1 MIKALSLIL
10 ALAMLLTMTVGFGSR
25 AEVKNLLPIDEEN
38 TNVIHQSAYMGSY
51 GNGEGKIALPAIG
64 SWINGGEQI

>member
-1 MIKALSLIL
+1 MKKALSIIL
-10 ALAMLLTMTVGFGSR
+10 AIAMLMTLCIGFGTS
-25 AEVKNLLPIDEEN
+25 AQVANLLPIDEEN